1 MSILKSNKRMK
12 RMWWWLQSRW
22 RNSGERDTTCVRYQ
36 HTPMHNGTLAKQ
48 TVKEKKQNTKK
59 MTSRRATI
67 MADWKTGTPKTS
79 GARKDKKKKLE
90 WRWNFFLCFS
100 AGEKVVGLLQ
110 ASTTLKMAEFL
121 FLGTST
127 RYLTMRYV
135 CAARGKASPQT
146 NFT

>member
-1 MSILKSNKRMK
+1 MLLLWLTERLARQKHLELVKTKRK
-12 RMWWWLQSRW
+12 
-22 RNSGERDTTCVRYQ
+22 N
-36 HTPMHNGTLAKQ
+36 
-48 TVKEKKQNTKK
+48 
-59 MTSRRATI
+59 
-67 MADWKTGTPKTS
+67 
-79 GARKDKKKKLE
+79 
-90 WRWNFFLCFS
+90 WNDDEIFCFS

-121 FLGTST
+121 FLVTST